1 LHYFNNRSQSNIS
14 MHKLFV
20 LSILLVFATTS
31 KALDL
36 YVSPTGNDNN
46 KGSKEYPFRSII
58 GARNHIRTLSNDGRS
73 QNITVY
79 LEDGTYQIDETISFS
94 LEDSAPEG
102 YTYTYC
108 SLENTKP
115 ILSSGLTISNWKQLE
130 ATPKYLPKNS
140 TKHVWVADL
149 PAQSKPFYVL
159 YDGDKRLN
167 RARSKGFQ
175 MPNVNFK
182 KFASRNVAKA
192 EDRPLLRQMPFPAD
206 EIQNWP
212 NLNDIEVFFCPVP
225 WCVNFSPIE
234 SVDEENKIALLK
246 YEANSPPFT
255 TPKDYNP
262 AYIENAITYLDEPGE
277 WVVDTK
283 QGKIYYWPVNGK
295 PSDDIIA
302 PQLMEYIKVEGQI
315 NYDKEVDQA
324 VKNITFKGLTFKHGN
339 RYQWWDDHKGWGIQ
353 HDWDKFDYAN
363 ALLRFRGAENCRV
376 EECHF
381 TASGCSAI
389 RLDLHAQNI
398 AIENNLINYVGHMGI
413 LLCGYG
419 PGTKDVNKNNRIIN
433 NVIDHCGEV
442 IWHGHAIFVWQ
453 SGENYIAHNLIQ
465 NCPRKA
471 IGICGVRGPIF
482 KEGQA
487 VDWDE
492 ASKTL
497 RWNELDSTLQ
507 NPKNITQEA
516 LLPYLHARNN
526 LVEYNEIYRCRTKIG
541 DGAAL
546 NVSGAGLG
554 NQVNSNILI
563 DIVGNGLRTD
573 DWQRGTTF
581 ANNII
586 CSGGIVH
593 KGHNHI
599 INNLFINSNIRFT
612 TYPEQQPF
620 PGSIVSN
627 NVMYFTR
634 NSIEPYT
641 ERKISNIYTPDDCIL
656 KGNIYYSSS
665 HKEKIENFLTSNQN
679 DKDWEEGSESVDPL
693 FENQL
698 PSYRKVKPSDFVL
711 SEQSPA
717 YLKGFQA
724 IEYDK
729 IGLLK
734 SYPTHLKVKVFPQA
748 NGNWLSQNATI
759 SFSSINKQ
767 VGKYNALLLSNQ
779 EEQDLEFSIQTKK
792 EYQPNAIIDLKST
805 KDINTIQLITSGKD
819 GDSNLNTLTIWT
831 SKDNKNW
838 NEIWTNDPY
847 HTKTGR
853 IFDIILNK
861 PQSAQYIK
869 VGLKQSGVLTLK
881 HINIYGNE

>member
-1 LHYFNNRSQSNIS
+1 
-14 MHKLFV
+14 MHKL
-20 LSILLVFATTS
+20 LAISILLVFTS
-31 KALDL
+31 IGKALEL
-36 YVSPTGNDNN
+36 YVSPTGHDNN
-46 KGSKEYPFRSII
+46 KGSKEYPFKTII
-58 GARNHIRTLSNDGRS
+58 GARNHIRTLSNFDRR

-79 LEDGTYQIDETISFS
+79 LEDGTYQIDETISFA
-94 LEDSAPEG
+94 LEDSAPDG
-102 YTYTYC
+102 YTYSYC
-108 SLENTKP
+108 SAEDAKP
-115 ILSSGLTISNWKQLE
+115 KLSSGITISNWRQLN
-130 ATPKYLPKNS
+130 TTVNHLPQNS
-140 TKHVWVADL
+140 IKHVWVTDL
-149 PAQSKPFYVL
+149 PSGLKPFYVL
-159 YDGDKRLN
+159 YDGDKRLT

-175 MPNVNFK
+175 MSQVIFK
-182 KFASRNVAKA
+182 KFASRNVAKL
-192 EDRPLLRQMPFPAD
+192 EDRPLLRQIPFPAN

-225 WCVNFSPIE
+225 WCVNFSPLE
-234 SVDEENKIALLK
+234 SVDEENKIAWLK

-262 AYIENAITYLDEPGE
+262 AYIENAIIYLDEPGE

-295 PSDDIIA
+295 PSDNIIA

-315 NYDKEVDQA
+315 NYDKEVDKA

-353 HDWDKFDYAN
+353 HDWDKFDHAN

-419 PGTKDVNKNNRIIN
+419 PGTKDVNKNNRIVN
-433 NVIDHCGEV
+433 NIIDHCGEV

-497 RWNELDSTLQ
+497 RWNELDSALQ
-507 NPKNITQEA
+507 SPENVTQEA

-546 NVSGAGLG
+546 NVSGAGTG

-563 DIVGNGLRTD
+563 DVVGNGLRTD

-599 INNLFINSNIRFT
+599 INNLFINTNIRFT
-612 TYPEQQPF
+612 TYPEQQAF

-641 ERKISNIYTPDDCIL
+641 ERKISNIHTPDDCIL
-656 KGNIYYSSS
+656 KDNIYYSLS
-665 HKEKIENFLTSNQN
+665 HKEKIEHFLTANQN
-679 DKDWEEGSESVDPL
+679 EKSWDKGSVSLDPL

-698 PSYRKVKPSDFVL
+698 PTYRKVNPSDFVL
-711 SEQSPA
+711 SKHSPA
-717 YLKGFQA
+717 YNKGFKA

-734 SYPTHLKVKVFPQA
+734 SYPTHLQAMVFPKA
-748 NGNWLSQNATI
+748 SGKWLSPNASI
-759 SFSSINKQ
+759 SFSSINKR
-767 VGKYNALLLSNQ
+767 VKKHKYQLLSSE
-779 EEQDLEFSIQTKK
+779 EEQDIEFTIQTKN
-792 EYQPNAIIDLKST
+792 EHQANAIIDLNLK
-805 KDINTIQLITSGKD
+805 KEINSIRLITSGKD
-819 GDSNLNTLTIWT
+819 GDSQLNSLTIWI
-831 SKDNKNW
+831 SKDNKSW
-838 NEIWTNDPY
+838 NEIWANDPY

-853 IFDIILNK
+853 IFDIILEQ
-861 PQSAQYIK
+861 PQSARYIK

>member
-1 LHYFNNRSQSNIS
+1 
-14 MHKLFV
+14 MCKLIA
-20 LSILLVFATTS
+20 LSLLLLSAPLV

-36 YVSPTGNDNN
+36 YVSPIGSNSNN
-46 KGSKEYPFRSII
+46 GTKSSPFKSII
-58 GARNHIRTLSNDGRS
+58 GARNHIRTLSEKERHQD
-73 QNITVY
+73 IMVY
-79 LEDGTYQIDETISFS
+79 IEDGLYPVDETIVFT
-94 LEDSAPEG
+94 LKDGAPDG
-102 YTYTYC
+102 YTYTYKALNN
-108 SLENTKP
+108 SKV
-115 ILSSGLTISNWKQLE
+115 ILSSGKTINNWKQPQIYPDELPTIAQPYIWE
-130 ATPKYLPKNS
+130 AEI
-140 TKHVWVADL
+140 
-149 PAQSKPFYVL
+149 PAEMVPFFVL
-159 YDGDKRLN
+159 YDGDKRLT

-175 MPNVNFK
+175 MPQVNFK
-182 KFASRNVAKA
+182 KFASRNIANP
-192 EDRPLLRQMPFPAD
+192 EDRPLLRKMPFPD
-206 EIQNWP
+206 NEIQNWSG
-212 NLNDIEVFFCPVP
+212 LEDIEVFFCPVP

-234 SVDEENKIALLK
+234 KIDEENNIAWLT

-262 AYIENAITYLDEPGE
+262 AYIENAIAYLDEPGE
-277 WVVDTK
+277 WVVNTK
-283 QGKIYYWPVNGK
+283 EGKIYYWPVNGK
-295 PSDDIIA
+295 PGDNIVA

-315 NYDKEVDQA
+315 NYDETTDIP
-324 VKNITFKGLTFKHGN
+324 VKNLAFQGLTFKHGN
-339 RYQWWDDHKGWGIQ
+339 RYQWWDEHKGWGIQ
-353 HDWDKFDYAN
+353 HDWDKFDHAN
-363 ALLRFRGAENCRV
+363 ALLRFRGAENCKV

-398 AIENNLINYVGHMGI
+398 SIENNLINYVGHMGI

-419 PGTKDVNKNNRIIN
+419 PGTKDLNKNNRIVN

-471 IGICGVRGPIF
+471 VGICGVRGPIF

-497 RWNELDSTLQ
+497 RWNEIDPALN
-507 NPKNITQEA
+507 NPKNVTQEA

-546 NVSGAGLG
+546 NVSGAGIG

-563 DIVGNGLRTD
+563 DVVGNGMRTD

-599 INNLFINSNIRFT
+599 INNLFINTNIRFT
-612 TYPEQQPF
+612 TYPEQMPY
-620 PGSIVSN
+620 PGSIISN

-641 ERKISNIYTPDDCIL
+641 ERKITNIYTPDDCIL
-656 KGNIYYSSS
+656 KDNIYYSTTHNEKIKKFLSVNQ
-665 HKEKIENFLTSNQN
+665 KEKN
-679 DKDWEEGSESVDPL
+679 WEIGSEVTNPK
-693 FENQL
+693 FKQKL
-698 PSYRKVKPSDFVL
+698 PSYRKVQPEDFIL
-711 SEQSPA
+711 SKESPA
-717 YLKGFQA
+717 YSKA
-724 IEYDK
+724 YNKIEYEK
-729 IGLLK
+729 IGLLESFPK
-734 SYPTHLKVKVFPQA
+734 HLKVSVFPNQNSTCISENA
-748 NGNWLSQNATI
+748 SITLSSLGKQIKNYQSIILSSNEELDIEYAVQTQKETNPYAIINLGKTKTI
-759 SFSSINKQ
+759 
-767 VGKYNALLLSNQ
+767 
-779 EEQDLEFSIQTKK
+779 
-792 EYQPNAIIDLKST
+792 NAIDL
-805 KDINTIQLITSGKD
+805 IASGKD
-819 GDSNLNTLTIWT
+819 GDDNLKTLTVWI
-831 SKDNKNW
+831 SNDNSNW
-838 NEIWTNDPY
+838 IEIWTNDPY

-853 IFDIILNK
+853 EFDIILDK
-861 PQSAQYIK
+861 SLSAQYLK
-869 VGLKQSGVLTLK
+869 VGLKQTGVLTLK
-881 HINIYGNE
+881 HINLFGNE